1 MLSVDPE
8 RETALTETFW
18 VVCADVSVAPLPAS
32 SEKTIAATMAALAIA
47 FPFSLSIGAYTKPAD
62 FGLRVLLLHTRLE
75 ITDDFHYFLGAVSCN
90 KLHFLRFSVEKCYDV
105 Q

>member
-8 RETALTETFW
+8 RETALTEMFW
-18 VVCADVSVAPLPAS
+18 VVCADVSVALLPAS

-47 FPFSLSIGAYTKPAD
+47 FPFSLFIGAYTKPAD
-62 FGLRVLLLHTRLE
+62 FGLRVLSRHTRLE
-75 ITDDFHYFLGAVSCN
+75 IIDDFSLFFGCSAM
-90 KLHFLRFSVEKCYDV
+90 